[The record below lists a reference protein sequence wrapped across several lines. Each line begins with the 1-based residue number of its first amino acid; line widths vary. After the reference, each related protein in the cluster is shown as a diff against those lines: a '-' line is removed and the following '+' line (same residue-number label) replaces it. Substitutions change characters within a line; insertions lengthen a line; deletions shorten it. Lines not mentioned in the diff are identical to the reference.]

1 MVGETDS
8 PVQGFFGRNAMFATF
23 GLAFMWQ
30 LFRHACV
37 LVAIPFPQAGMSI
50 GPEAWMAVYYASI
63 CLICAIALGLERA
76 GRHVCAWPFLFG
88 VCGVASCGVCIGLL
102 FPAGPQGFAA
112 MFCQCFVAFCI
123 AASTVA
129 LVRQA
134 LRLLTLQA
142 NVNPMLAAIC
152 SFSSAFLSI
161 VITFVLGDVLA
172 VDKITAAISPVL
184 SAFCFWFAGTPMPDK
199 SEGCVAD
206 WFEPAFLRGRMAA
219 VVALLVV
226 ATLAKSFFDSGVG
239 PVGEQGR
246 MVKHIVGIVEVA
258 GVMLLS
264 FASTDARHFMVSV
277 LYLLVFSLVLG
288 IGVVASCSGSLL
300 FTGVA
305 TVVSARVLAES
316 TALALCAIYCARTHT
331 SPTIVCALVLL
342 IPEMLACF
350 VGYGTAALL
359 PVFGLDSMSLLV
371 PVSVALITVVSLSVC
386 GVSFKRELH
395 YLEERDGSASRAST
409 CVEDSLENAQLLD
422 GALGVLAAQ
431 FGLTPRETD
440 VARHL
445 YEGHSAKRISQAE
458 CLSINTVQTHSRT
471 LYRKLGIHSRHEL
484 EVLIDK
490 AALQKG

>member
-76 GRHVCAWPFLFG
+76 GRHVCAWPFLFA

-102 FPAGPQGFAA
+102 FSTGPQGFAA
-112 MFCQCFVAFCI
+112 ALCQCLAAFSM

-129 LVRQA
+129 LVRYA
-134 LRLLTLQA
+134 LYLLVLQA

-172 VDKITAAISPVL
+172 VKITAAISPML
-184 SAFCFWFAGTPMPDK
+184 SALCFWFAGAPMPDK
-199 SEGCVAD
+199 SEECVAD
-206 WFEPAFLRGRMAA
+206 RLEPAFLRGRMAA

-264 FASTDARHFMVSV
+264 FASTDARRFMVSV
-277 LYLLVFSLVLG
+277 SYLLVFSLVLG

-300 FTGVA
+300 FTGGA

-316 TALALCAIYCARTHT
+316 TALALCAIYCARTHA

-371 PVSVALITVVSLSVC
+371 PVSVALIMAVSLSVC
-386 GVSFKRELH
+386 GVSFKRELR
-395 YLEERDGSASRAST
+395 YLEARGGSALRPSASAGG
-409 CVEDSLENAQLLD
+409 SAGGALLLD
-422 GALGVLAAQ
+422 GALEALAAQ
-431 FGLTPRETD
+431 FSLTPRETD

-445 YEGHSAKRISQAE
+445 YEGHSAKRISQVE

-471 LYRKLGIHSRHEL
+471 LYRKLGIHSRQEL
-484 EVLIDK
+484 DELIDK
-490 AALQKG
+490 MTLQEN

>member
-8 PVQGFFGRNAMFATF
+8 PVQGFFGRNTMFVTL

-37 LVAIPFPQAGMSI
+37 LVAIPFPQAGMSV
-50 GPEAWMAVYYASI
+50 GPEVWMALYYALI

-76 GRHVCAWPFLFG
+76 GHRGCTWPFLFAA
-88 VCGVASCGVCIGLL
+88 CGLASCGICAGFL
-102 FPAGPQGFAA
+102 FPMGFQGAA
-112 MFCQCFVAFCI
+112 TIFCQCLVALCT

-129 LVRQA
+129 LARRA
-134 LRLLTLQA
+134 LYILALQA
-142 NVNPMLAAIC
+142 NANPMLVAIC
-152 SFSSAFLSI
+152 AFSSAFLSI

-172 VDKITAAISPVL
+172 VDRITAAISPVL
-184 SAFCFWFAGTPMPDK
+184 SAVCFWFAGNPAPVK
-199 SEGCVAD
+199 PSCIAD
-206 WFEPAFLRGRMAA
+206 WFELTFTRGRMVA

-264 FASTDARHFMVSV
+264 FASTDARHFTVSV

-316 TALALCAIYCARTHT
+316 TALVFCAIYCAQTHA
-331 SPTIVCALVLL
+331 SPIAVCSLALL
-342 IPEMLACF
+342 IPEMLTCF
-350 VGYGTAALL
+350 VGYGATSLL
-359 PVFGLDSMSLLV
+359 PVFGIDSTSLLV
-371 PVSVALITVVSLSVC
+371 PVSVALIMAVSLSVC
-386 GVSFKRELH
+386 GVSFKRELR
-395 YLEERDGSASRAST
+395 YFEARDSSALRPSDCAGGSAGGAP
-409 CVEDSLENAQLLD
+409 LLN
-422 GALGVLAAQ
+422 GALEALAAQ
-431 FGLTPRETD
+431 FSLTPREID

-445 YEGHSAKRISQAE
+445 YEGHSAKRISQVE

-471 LYRKLGIHSRHEL
+471 LYRKLGIHSRQEL
-484 EVLIDK
+484 DELIDK
-490 AALQKG
+490 MEN

>member
-63 CLICAIALGLERA
+63 CLICAITLGLERA

-184 SAFCFWFAGTPMPDK
+184 SAFCFWFAGAPMPDK

-316 TALALCAIYCARTHT
+316 TALALCAIYCARIHA
-331 SPTIVCALVLL
+331 SPIAVCSLALL
-342 IPEMLACF
+342 IPEMLTCF
-350 VGYGTAALL
+350 VGYGATSLL
-359 PVFGLDSMSLLV
+359 PVFDIDPTSLLV
-371 PVSVALITVVSLSVC
+371 PVSVALIMAVSLSVC
-386 GVSFKRELH
+386 GVSFKRELR
-395 YLEERDGSASRAST
+395 YFEARDSSALRTSDCAGGSAGGAP
-409 CVEDSLENAQLLD
+409 LLN
-422 GALGVLAAQ
+422 GALEALAVQ
-431 FGLTPRETD
+431 FSLTPREID

-445 YEGHSAKRISQAE
+445 YEGHSAKRISQVE

-471 LYRKLGIHSRHEL
+471 LYRKLGIHSRQEL
-484 EVLIDK
+484 DELIDK
-490 AALQKG
+490 MEN

>member
-1 MVGETDS
+1 
-8 PVQGFFGRNAMFATF
+8 MFATF

-63 CLICAIALGLERA
+63 CLICAIALGLERV
-76 GRHVCAWPFLFG
+76 GRRVCTWPFLIG
-88 VCGVASCGVCIGLL
+88 VCGAASCGVCIGLL

-112 MFCQCFVAFCI
+112 MFCQCFVAFCM

-134 LRLLTLQA
+134 LRLLALQA

-172 VDKITAAISPVL
+172 VDKITAAISPML
-184 SAFCFWFAGTPMPDK
+184 SALCFWFAGAPMPDK

-206 WFEPAFLRGRMAA
+206 RFEPAFLRGRMAA

-264 FASTDARHFMVSV
+264 FASTDARHFTVSV

-288 IGVVASCSGSLL
+288 IGIVASCSGSLL
-300 FTGVA
+300 HTGVA

-316 TALALCAIYCARTHT
+316 TALVFCAIYCAQTHA
-331 SPTIVCALVLL
+331 SSIAVCSLALL

-350 VGYGTAALL
+350 VGYGATSLL
-359 PVFGLDSMSLLV
+359 PAFGINPTSLLV
-371 PVSVALITVVSLSVC
+371 PVSVVLIMVVSLSVC
-386 GVSFKRELH
+386 GVSFKRELR
-395 YLEERDGSASRAST
+395 YLEARDDSALRTSACAGGSAGGAP
-409 CVEDSLENAQLLD
+409 LLN
-422 GALGVLAAQ
+422 GALEALAVQ
-431 FGLTPRETD
+431 FSLTPREID

-445 YEGHSAKRISQAE
+445 YEGHSAKRISQVE

-471 LYRKLGIHSRHEL
+471 LYRKLGIHSRQEL
-484 EVLIDK
+484 DELIDK
-490 AALQKG
+490 MTLQEN

>member
-8 PVQGFFGRNAMFATF
+8 PVQGFFGRNTMFVTL

-63 CLICAIALGLERA
+63 CLICGFVLGLERV
-76 GRHVCAWPFLFG
+76 GRRVGTWPFLIG
-88 VCGVASCGVCIGLL
+88 VCGAASCGVCIGLL
-102 FPAGPQGFAA
+102 FPAGPQGFTA
-112 MFCQCFVAFCI
+112 MFCQCFVAFCM

-184 SAFCFWFAGTPMPDK
+184 SALCFWFAGAPMPDK

-206 WFEPAFLRGRMAA
+206 RFEPAFLRGRMAA

-264 FASTDARHFMVSV
+264 FASTDARHFTVSV

-288 IGVVASCSGSLL
+288 IGIVASCSGSLL

-316 TALALCAIYCARTHT
+316 TALVFCAIYCAQTHA
-331 SPTIVCALVLL
+331 SSIAVCSLALL

-350 VGYGTAALL
+350 VGYGATSLL
-359 PVFGLDSMSLLV
+359 PAFGINPTSLLV
-371 PVSVALITVVSLSVC
+371 PVSVVLIMVVSLSVC
-386 GVSFKRELH
+386 GVSFKRELR
-395 YLEERDGSASRAST
+395 YLEARDDSALRTSACAGGSAGGCAAS
-409 CVEDSLENAQLLD
+409 E
-422 GALGVLAAQ
+422 GALEALAVQ
-431 FGLTPRETD
+431 FSLTPREID

-445 YEGHSAKRISQAE
+445 YEGHSAKRISQVE

-471 LYRKLGIHSRHEL
+471 LYRKLGIHSRQEL
-484 EVLIDK
+484 DELIDRMEN
-490 AALQKG
+490 

>member
-63 CLICAIALGLERA
+63 CLICGFVLGLERV
-76 GRHVCAWPFLFG
+76 GRRVGTWPFLIG
-88 VCGVASCGVCIGLL
+88 VCGAASCGVCIGLL
-102 FPAGPQGFAA
+102 FPAGPQGFTA
-112 MFCQCFVAFCI
+112 MFCQCFVAFCM

-184 SAFCFWFAGTPMPDK
+184 SALCFWFAGAPMPDK

-206 WFEPAFLRGRMAA
+206 RFEPAFLRGRMAA

-264 FASTDARHFMVSV
+264 FASTDARHFTVSV

-300 FTGVA
+300 HTGVA

-316 TALALCAIYCARTHT
+316 TALVFCAIYCAQTHA
-331 SPTIVCALVLL
+331 SPIAVCSLALL

-350 VGYGTAALL
+350 VGYGATSLL
-359 PVFGLDSMSLLV
+359 PAFGINPTSLLV
-371 PVSVALITVVSLSVC
+371 PVSVVLIMAVSLSVC
-386 GVSFKRELH
+386 GVSFKRELR
-395 YLEERDGSASRAST
+395 YLEARDDSALRPSACAGGSAGGAP
-409 CVEDSLENAQLLD
+409 LLN
-422 GALGVLAAQ
+422 GALEALAVQ
-431 FGLTPRETD
+431 FSLTPREID

-445 YEGHSAKRISQAE
+445 YEGHSAKRISQVE

-471 LYRKLGIHSRHEL
+471 LYRKLGIHSRQEL
-484 EVLIDK
+484 DELIDK
-490 AALQKG
+490 MEN